1 MNDHTLVRM
10 RAVFGTDEGNEELGE
25 RHVALKDI
33 PAELTWQAHRCRLN
47 GNIKVVK
54 LTIVPEVEQPLVEQP
69 PVEPEEPESY
79 PMYGAPDL
87 SPFYDEL

>member
-10 RAVFGTDEGNEELGE
+10 RTVFGTDEGNEELGE

-69 PVEPEEPESY
+69 PVEPEEPEFY